1 MDSNGPI
8 AWDVNSAP
16 ASEPPSNYEA
26 IESYDQP
33 PHPAPPPPK
42 PPAPRGAGYKLMLLI
57 WKVEICILVF
67 NLTTIKVVLF
77 VKNLLIRKRHWFV
90 TGMEI
95 ILPLLFAGLIV
106 LTSTGSGPVPDRP
119 PPFSHSPG
127 MYEEKTNN
135 KSDLPIDVTNLHK
148 SSNCD
153 SPRDRCTIG
162 WAPEKG
168 GAGNDVDA
176 IRSAVEELKTIISP
190 SISRSNL
197 QKTAIISSHNF
208 CCSNFTKIFKQIC
221 STSNQKRAWK
231 TKCHKAVLN
240 GLRTSVS
247 KPGLSLA
254 RAYPPFDKE
263 ARERIPTKLE

>member
-1 MDSNGPI
+1 MDSASNGPI

-16 ASEPPSNYEA
+16 VSEAPSNHEA
-26 IESYDQP
+26 IESIDQP
-33 PHPAPPPPK
+33 PPSEPPPPK

-190 SISRSNL
+190 SITDL
-197 QKTAIISSHNF
+197 QYFESEKSLEDKVSQSSF
-208 CCSNFTKIFKQIC
+208 KWIKDIGFKAGVIFGK
-221 STSNQKRAWK
+221 
-231 TKCHKAVLN
+231 
-240 GLRTSVS
+240 
-247 KPGLSLA
+247 GLSSI
-254 RAYPPFDKE
+254 RQRGEGTYPYKIRMMGEKGNDGPMGRWND
-263 ARERIPTKLE
+263 